1 MRSSLVIQGIDAH
14 TEGCPI
20 RVVTA
25 GAGHLP
31 GRTMVEKRAALMA
44 RDEFRRL
51 VIFEPRGSFNMCA
64 AVLVEPTSE
73 GADIGMLIM
82 EPDTYPP
89 MCGHCAIGVATVAV
103 ETGLV
108 PAQEGDNI
116 VRLDT
121 PAGVVPARVRMER
134 GRAVSATLEMPTSFL
149 YRDDVVIQT
158 PNRGPIKG
166 AIAFGGDFYFI
177 ADAGQFGLSLKP
189 EEAWAIVEA
198 ANEIRAG
205 LSAVSVQHPEQAHIN
220 EIYQIELTAPP
231 LTPEGD
237 GRNVVICPPQVI
249 DRSPCG
255 TGTASRMAY
264 LAATGKLA
272 VGDTFAHEGILSTRM
287 IGTVVSEAT
296 MTGGHKAIRC
306 TVAGRAYITGSF
318 QYYLD
323 PEDPF
328 PAGYRLTGV

>member
-1 MRSSLVIQGIDAH
+1 MRSNLIVQGIDAH

-20 RVVTA
+20 RVITS
-25 GAGHLP
+25 GAGFLP
-31 GRTMVEKRAALMA
+31 GKTMVDKRAALMA

-82 EPDTYPP
+82 EPDTHPP

-108 PAQEGDNI
+108 RSKEGDNI
-116 VRLDT
+116 VNLDT
-121 PAGVVPARVRMER
+121 PAGVVPARVKVER
-134 GRAVSATLEMPTSFL
+134 GRAISVTLEMPTSFL
-149 YRDDVVIQT
+149 YQDNVVITT
-158 PNRGPIKG
+158 PNRGDIKG

-177 ADAGQFGLSLKP
+177 AEAAQFGLALKP

-205 LSAVSVQHPEQAHIN
+205 LSAISVQHPEQLHIN

-231 LTPEGD
+231 LTPEGN

-255 TGTASRMAY
+255 TGTASRLAY
-264 LAATGKLA
+264 LAAKGELQ

-287 IGTVVSEAT
+287 IGTVVSRAEIR
-296 MTGGHKAIRC
+296 GGHPAIKC

-318 QYYLD
+318 EFYLD

-328 PAGYRLTGV
+328 PAGFRLTGV